1 MTYPPQSPEPNQYG
15 AAPGPGAPGPQ
26 PGGPDLLTEWG
37 AKAHPGRPPKINQL
51 TQVLWGYV
59 ALSVLMVP
67 LAILAMATAP
77 WWAATGFLVASAIV
91 GVIFH
96 GGVAGTIAWFITK
109 GKLGAFGAQ
118 DPRVGLYIGYGLL
131 GLFSLGG
138 LWVGWGW
145 IAAVGALVS
154 LARLGAVGF
163 SFYLLTQP
171 EVEHWLRAQPGN
183 QPKAP
188 QVPPGGYQQQPGAQG
203 YPQQP
208 PAQGYPQQP
217 GQQPPAPGYPQQ
229 QPPAPGQQVPPP
241 PGYPQQ

>member
-1 MTYPPQSPEPNQYG
+1 MTYPPQSPEPNPYG
-15 AAPGPGAPGPQ
+15 AAPGPGAPGPQQ

-37 AKAHPGRPPKINQL
+37 AKEHPGRPKKINQL
-51 TQVLWGYV
+51 TQLLWGYV

-67 LAILAMATAP
+67 LAIVAMMTAP
-77 WWAATGFLVASAIV
+77 WWAATGFVVASSIV
-91 GVIFH
+91 GLIFH

-109 GKLGAFGAQ
+109 SRLGVFGAQ
-118 DPRVGLYIGYGLL
+118 DPRVGLWVGYGLL

-163 SFYLLTQP
+163 SFYLLSQP
-171 EVEHWLRAQPGN
+171 DVLHYLRSQPGN
-183 QPKAP
+183 QPKPP
-188 QVPPGGYQQQPGAQG
+188 QVPPHG

-208 PAQGYPQQP
+208 PAQGYQQAP
-217 GQQPPAPGYPQQ
+217 GQQPPAPGYPQ

-241 PGYPQQ
+241 PGYPPQQ